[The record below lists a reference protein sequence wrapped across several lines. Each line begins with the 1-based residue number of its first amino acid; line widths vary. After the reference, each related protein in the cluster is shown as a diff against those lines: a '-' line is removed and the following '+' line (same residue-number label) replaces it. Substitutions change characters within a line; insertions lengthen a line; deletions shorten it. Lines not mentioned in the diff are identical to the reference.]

1 MTDTPIKRI
10 LFSIKNGLNNI
21 CKTQF
26 NYTNEYWYNFKSY
39 ICGTELSFTI
49 CKQCNNYKRLSD
61 NHNYSIKHSNTR
73 FLCNC
78 QDVNHSFDNH
88 LVAFMKR
95 EELFDRQFD
104 DFDTVFVDI
113 MNDFN
118 EYSNEELFDN
128 LNNNNN
134 NNMQRSIHIE

>member
-10 LFSIKNGLNNI
+10 LFSIKNGFNNI

-39 ICGTELSFTI
+39 ICGTEISFTI

-61 NHNYSIKHSNTR
+61 DHTYSIKRSNTR

-78 QDVNHSFDNH
+78 QDENHSFDNH
-88 LVAFMKR
+88 TIEFIKQ

-104 DFDTVFVDI
+104 DFDTVFIDI

-118 EYSNEELFDN
+118 EDLNDELYNDVN
-128 LNNNNN
+128 YLN